1 MTTTPRPKQVVRA
14 ASGEYDAFLH
24 DHYIGSFQSEL
35 HAWTELN
42 RVQFEQTR
50 HGIGVDVPP
59 NVSDDTLPESISTNV
74 AVVPLTI
81 PVAALE
87 AAAARLRPDPA
98 IHKALKRL
106 LEGGWSCHE
115 DDALTITFDPRSRG
129 RKGKPA
135 KPYTTTAESCT
146 CPGAVIRGGCYHPIA
161 WLIVNEARTPT
172 TSLQCVLP
180 SAMFLP
186 LALLVLSCETDV
198 IVLSADSGSRTLT
211 LRSSL
216 CATAAITV
224 EMATPVLL
232 VIEQQLRAADLKRVI
247 DGLVDVLPPQGD
259 QLLLEVDIGTLML
272 VAGTEDTPTFVDG
285 LTLLPMD
292 VSSVPL
298 A

>member
-1 MTTTPRPKQVVRA
+1 MTTTPSPKQVVRA
-14 ASGEYDAFLH
+14 ASGDYDAFLH
-24 DHYIGSFQSEL
+24 DHYIGSFRSEL

-50 HGIGVDVPP
+50 HGIAVDIPP
-59 NVSDDTLPESISTNV
+59 NVSDDTPPPMVSTDVALAPLP
-74 AVVPLTI
+74 I

-106 LEGGWSCHE
+106 LEGSWTCHE

-129 RKGKPA
+129 HKGKVA

-146 CPGAVIRGGCYHPIA
+146 CPGAVIRGGCYHPVA

-172 TSLQCVLP
+172 TSLQCALP

-186 LALLVLSCETDV
+186 LALLMLSCGTQV
-198 IVLSADSGSRTLT
+198 VTVCADSGSRTLT
-211 LRSSL
+211 LRSSPS
-216 CATAAITV
+216 ATVTIAV
-224 EMATPVLL
+224 EMATSVLL
-232 VIEQQLRAADLKRVI
+232 VIEQQLHAADLKRVI
-247 DGLVDVLPPQGD
+247 DGLADALPPQGD
-259 QLLLEVDIGTLML
+259 QLLLEVDTSTLMI

-292 VSSVPL
+292 VPPIPL